1 MIEFRR
7 NEMTCRS
14 CATAHRVDYIPLPYP
29 GECPDCDRSNLE
41 SATSNRVINSIIAM
55 RTVDPD
61 YWNKTL
67 ESRLKGGAGS
77 YFNQY
82 ETVEELA
89 EALAMA
95 SWLPYSHQG
104 VSADAEAF
112 ITNDIGGVIGVTP
125 IMHGEMYRLTDPK
138 VTGKASAVAVSA
150 PACEQCTV
158 GFTVLIAG
166 VEDGELRAFTV
177 HPGSPI
183 KASQVSTLLLEDR
196 MYSGEECL
204 GMGLTHAKI
213 QR

>member
-1 MIEFRR
+1 
-7 NEMTCRS
+7 MTCRS
-14 CATAHRVDYIPLPYP
+14 CATAYRVDYTPLPYP
-29 GECPDCDRSNLE
+29 GECPDCDNTNLVA
-41 SATSNRVINSIIAM
+41 ATSNRVINSIIAM

-61 YWNKTL
+61 YWSKTL

-82 ETVEELA
+82 ETAEELA

-95 SWLPYSHQG
+95 SWLPYSHQD
-104 VSADAEAF
+104 VSADTEAF

-125 IMHGEMYRLTDPK
+125 IMQRQSYKLCDPK
-138 VTGKASAVAVSA
+138 GTGKASAVTTSTASD
-150 PACEQCTV
+150 EQCTV

-166 VEDGELRAFTV
+166 MEGGELRAFTV

-196 MYSGEECL
+196 VYSGEECL
-204 GMGLTHAKI
+204 CMGLTHAKI